1 MKIIFKIAK
10 NELRHVFYSPIAW
23 FVMIVFLV
31 QCAVYFAGPLYNVAN
46 WQEIMLKNS
55 PGFKGDQAL
64 TFGIFIRG
72 GVFFN
77 VVNNLYLFIPVL
89 TMGLISREVSNGS
102 VKLLYSSPVSLW
114 QIVCGKY
121 LGIMLYNVLLVFILG
136 FFMLIGVIDIRH
148 VDYGM
153 LLSAALGLY
162 LLICAYSAMGLFMS
176 SLSTYQIVSA
186 LSTFVLIFVLSRIGE
201 LWQRYDLV
209 RDLTYFLSLQN
220 RVFKMLGGL
229 IVTRDVIYFVLVAAM
244 FVGFT
249 LIKLKAGREAK
260 PWYIKLGR
268 YMTVSLVV
276 LLLGYISSRPVL
288 TAYFDTTATQF
299 NTIPKEMQQLISD
312 MGDSTLEVTLYTN
325 LLGAG
330 RERGLPEARNADY
343 MVNMWEPYLRF
354 KPKMVFKYE
363 YYYDINPQN
372 FDSLT
377 YKDLKE
383 MAGYKADEIDAGLS
397 MFKSPEEMRRTI
409 NLEPEGYRLVMQVKY
424 RGRTA
429 WLRTYDDS
437 FFWPDLNN
445 VSAAFKRLLKP
456 DKIPKVFF
464 MTGALERNIYKT
476 GAREYALHTA
486 AKASRGALVNTGYD
500 ADTLNLEMQDIPTDI
515 SALVLADP
523 KMELSNSV
531 QGKLQQYVQN
541 GGNLFISG
549 EPGKQYVLNPFL
561 KQLGVLLIDGQLVE
575 PTYDETP
582 DKIVPFMTAY
592 TSKLQKELSWIGA
605 SLTSK
610 KDTLKILMPGATGLS
625 YTEDSSFR
633 VKPLLTTVPD
643 RVWLKKGDIVID
655 STLPPFNPEEGD
667 FKASS
672 FSTTV
677 QLTRTVID
685 KEQRIVVCG
694 DADFASNMRL
704 PAYLNSYFLMPVYS
718 WLTYNEFPV
727 SMTHISPKDLLLRV
741 GATNAYVQKIV
752 YVWVLPGMLL
762 LAGTI
767 LLIRRK
773 NK

>member
-31 QCAVYFAGPLYNVAN
+31 QCAVYFTGPLYNVAN
-46 WQEIMLKNS
+46 WQEIMQNNS
-55 PGFKGDQAL
+55 PKFKGDNAL
-64 TFGIFIRG
+64 TFGIFILG
-72 GVFFN
+72 GVFRN

-89 TMGLISREVSNGS
+89 TMGLISREVNNGS

-114 QIVCGKY
+114 QIVLGKY
-121 LGIMLYNVLLVFILG
+121 LGIMLYNILLVSILV
-136 FFMLIGVIDIRH
+136 FFMVIGVVNIRH

-153 LLSAALGLY
+153 LLSAALGFY
-162 LLICAYSAMGLFMS
+162 LLICAYSAIGLFMS
-176 SLSTYQIVSA
+176 ALSQYQIVSA
-186 LSTFVLIFVLSRIGE
+186 LSTFLLIFVLSRIGG

-209 RDLTYFLSLQN
+209 RDLTYFLSLQD

-249 LIKLKAGREAK
+249 GIKLKAGREAK
-260 PWYIKLGR
+260 PWYVKLGR
-268 YMTVSLVV
+268 YTTVVSVV
-276 LLLGYISSRPVL
+276 LLIGYLSSRPVF
-288 TAYFDTTATQF
+288 TAYFDTTATQR

-312 MGDSTLEVTLYTN
+312 MGDSTLEITLYTN

-330 RERGLPEARNADY
+330 LERGLPEARNADY
-343 MVNMWEPYLRF
+343 MTTMWEPYLRF

-363 YYYDINPQN
+363 YYYDLDPQG

-377 YKDLKE
+377 YKDLKQ
-383 MAGYKADEIDAGLS
+383 MATDKADAIDAGLS
-397 MFKSPEEMRRTI
+397 MFKSPEQMRKTI
-409 NLEPEGYRLVMQVKY
+409 DLQPEGYRLVMQVKY
-424 RGRTA
+424 RGRTEM
-429 WLRTYDDS
+429 LRTFDDP

-445 VSAAFKRLLKP
+445 VAAAFKRLLEP
-456 DKIPKVFF
+456 AKIPKVFF
-464 MTGALERNIYKT
+464 VSGALERSIYKT
-476 GAREYALHTA
+476 GNREYALHTA
-486 AKASRGALVNTGYD
+486 TKLSRGALVNTGYD
-500 ADTLNLEMQDIPTDI
+500 VDTLNLENMDIPVGT

-523 KMELSNSV
+523 KMELSNVV
-531 QGKLQQYVQN
+531 QSKLQDYVKN
-541 GGNLFISG
+541 GENLFISG

-561 KQLGVLLIDGQLVE
+561 KQLGVQLMNGQLVA

-582 DKIVPFMTAY
+582 DKIVPYMT
-592 TSKLQKELSWIGA
+592 TSSGTLQKELFWIGE
-605 SLTSK
+605 SLTLK
-610 KDTLKILMPGATGLS
+610 EDTLKILMPGATGLS
-625 YTEDSSFR
+625 YVKDSLFA
-633 VKPLLTTVPD
+633 VKPLLATVPD
-643 RVWLKKGDIVID
+643 RTWLKRGDVVID
-655 STLPPFNPEEGD
+655 STLPPFNPAEGD
-667 FKASS
+667 LKANS
-672 FSTTV
+672 FSTAV
-677 QLTRTVID
+677 QLTRKIMD
-685 KEQRIVVCG
+685 KEQRVIVCG

-704 PAYLNSYFLMPVYS
+704 GAYFNNYFLMPVYS

-727 SMTHISPKDLLLRV
+727 SMTRISPKDTLLRV

-752 YVWVLPGMLL
+752 YVWVLSAIVL

>member
-31 QCAVYFAGPLYNVAN
+31 QCAVYFAGPLYSVAN

-55 PGFKGDQAL
+55 PKFKGEGAL
-64 TFGIFIRG
+64 TFGIFVLG
-72 GVFFN
+72 GVFNN

-121 LGIMLYNVLLVFILG
+121 LGIMLYNVLLLSMLG
-136 FFMLIGVIDIRH
+136 VFMLIGVINIRH

-153 LLSAALGLY
+153 LLSATLGLY
-162 LLICAYSAMGLFMS
+162 LLICAYSAIGLFMS
-176 SLSTYQIVSA
+176 SLSSYQIVSA
-186 LSTFVLIFVLSRIGE
+186 LSTFIIIFALSRIGG

-229 IVTRDVIYFVLVAAM
+229 IVTKDVIYFILVAAM

-249 LIKLKAGREAK
+249 LIKLKAGRESR
-260 PWYIKLGR
+260 PWYVKLGR

-276 LLLGYISSRPVL
+276 LLLGYVSSRPVL

-330 RERGLPEARNADY
+330 LDRGLPEARNADY

-354 KPKMVFKYE
+354 KPKIVFKYE
-363 YYYDINPQN
+363 YYYDIDPQN
-372 FDSLT
+372 FDSVA

-383 MAGYKADEIDAGLS
+383 MAVFKADEIDAGLS
-397 MFKSPEEMRRTI
+397 MFKSPEQMRKTI
-409 NLEPEGYRLVMQVKY
+409 NLQSEAYRVVMQVKY
-424 RGRTA
+424 RGRTE
-429 WLRTYDDS
+429 WLRTFDDP
-437 FFWPDLNN
+437 FFWPDLTN
-445 VSAAFKRLLKP
+445 VSAAFKRLLHP
-456 DKIPKVFF
+456 DKIQHVFF
-464 MTGALERNIYKT
+464 VTGELERSISKT
-476 GAREYALHTA
+476 GTREYALHTA
-486 AKASRGALVNTGYD
+486 AKSSRGALVNTGYD
-500 ADTLNLEMQDIPTDI
+500 VDTLNLEMQDIPTGI
-515 SALVLADP
+515 SMLVLADP
-523 KMELSNSV
+523 KMELSNTV

-541 GGNLFISG
+541 GGNLLVSG

-561 KQLGVLLIDGQLVE
+561 KQLGVQFMNGQLVE

-582 DKIVPFMTAY
+582 DKIVPYATAES
-592 TSKLQKELSWIGA
+592 SKLQKELSWIGE

-610 KDTLKILMPGATGLS
+610 KDTLKVLMPGATGLS
-625 YTEDSSFR
+625 YVEDSLFS
-633 VKPLLTTVPD
+633 VKPSLATKPD
-643 RVWLKKGDIVID
+643 RVWLKRGDMVID
-655 STLPPFNPEEGD
+655 STLPPYNPDEGD
-667 FKASS
+667 LKTTS
-672 FSTTV
+672 FSTAV
-677 QLTRTVID
+677 QLTRQVAN
-685 KEQRIVVCG
+685 KEQRIVVSG

-704 PAYLNSYFLMPVYS
+704 VAYLNSYFLMPVYS
-718 WLTYNEFPV
+718 WLTYNEFPI
-727 SMTHISPKDLLLRV
+727 SMTRISPKDLLLRV

-752 YVWVLPGMLL
+752 YIWVLPAIILL
-762 LAGTI
+762 SGTI